1 MNQKVGFGKRLE
13 LLCSGENV
21 KGEAARQGHRELIQ
35 LREVR
40 EQGGRGEGVGKQ
52 EQEGV
57 AGVVLSSSDQE
68 SAQKAHIARQAK
80 S

>member
-1 MNQKVGFGKRLE
+1 MPEIVNQKVKM
-13 LLCSGENV
+13 STGECP
-21 KGEAARQGHRELIQ
+21 ARQGHRELIQ